1 MAAILDNLRINP
13 LRKLGTSQMTQFILV
28 HSSTQQSETNRNID
42 KTLNDTEVYKPGE
55 HLYHFSGLQ
64 INQLQAI

>member
-42 KTLNDTEVYKPGE
+42 KVYKPGE